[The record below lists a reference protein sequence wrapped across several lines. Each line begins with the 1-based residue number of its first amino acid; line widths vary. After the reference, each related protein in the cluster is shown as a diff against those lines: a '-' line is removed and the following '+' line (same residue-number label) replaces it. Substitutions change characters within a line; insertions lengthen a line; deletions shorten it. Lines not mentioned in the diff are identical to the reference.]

1 MITGYPKKLMHTS
14 TLSGSSLEKSKTKRK
29 IVTIDPISKIAQE
42 RFDECMDGLH
52 SCYVDD
58 EVNEVLYL
66 TSVNKKYKF
75 IMHKKEDINWK
86 LIK

>member
-1 MITGYPKKLMHTS
+1 MHTS
-14 TLSGSSLEKSKTKRK
+14 TLSGSSLEKTKIKRK
-29 IVTIDPISKIAQE
+29 IVTIDPISKLAKE
-42 RFDECMDGLH
+42 RFEDYMDGLH
-52 SCYVDD
+52 SCYIDD

-75 IMHKKEDINWK
+75 TMHKKEDINWK